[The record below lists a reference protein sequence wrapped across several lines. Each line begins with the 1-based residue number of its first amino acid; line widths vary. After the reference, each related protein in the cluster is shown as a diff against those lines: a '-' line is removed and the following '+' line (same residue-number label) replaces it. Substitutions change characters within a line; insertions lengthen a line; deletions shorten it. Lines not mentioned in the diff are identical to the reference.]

1 MAASVQLTHGCGDG
15 LIGGSPDGESRIR
28 SANEN
33 QYRTQPLRF
42 ATIRAMSSLTEPQA
56 KAYITKL
63 LTAMSKAGGSD
74 LFVSKDFPPSIKM
87 QGSMQPLTNQKL
99 TAEVT
104 RDLAHSL
111 MNERQRADFAKD
123 LECNFAISLPGI
135 ARFRVNVFMQQQQV
149 GMVIRT
155 IANEIP
161 DFAKLGLPENLK
173 DIVMTKRGLVLVVG
187 ATGSGKSTT
196 LAAMINHRNRSSA
209 GHIVTV
215 EDPVEFVHQSHQSL
229 VTHREVGIDTHS
241 WHNALKNT
249 LRQAPDVILIGE
261 IRDTE
266 TMEHAI
272 AFAET
277 GHLCLG
283 TLHSNS
289 ASQTLDRIIN
299 FFSEERRKQLLMDL
313 SSNLCAIISQRLVR
327 TVDGKRRKAAIE
339 ILINT
344 PIVADKLLKGEFHE
358 IKTIMSKSRELGMK
372 TFDRSLFELY
382 DEGGISYD
390 EAIRNADSA
399 NELRLNIKLNSTR
412 QAKASA
418 KAPPA
423 AVEPAAAAPASVA
436 PADTAP
442 AVVAPVA
449 LEPAELSL
457 ESDPPEVAPPA

>member
-1 MAASVQLTHGCGDG
+1 
-15 LIGGSPDGESRIR
+15 
-28 SANEN
+28 
-33 QYRTQPLRF
+33 
-42 ATIRAMSSLTEPQA
+42 MSSLTEQQA
-56 KAYITKL
+56 KVHMTKL
-63 LTAMSKAGGSD
+63 LTAMTKAGGSD
-74 LFVSKDFPPSIKM
+74 LFISKDFPPSMKL
-87 QGSMQPLTNQKL
+87 QGTMRPMTKQKL
-99 TAEVT
+99 SSGVT
-104 RDLAHSL
+104 RRLAQSL
-111 MNERQRADFAKD
+111 MNERQRAEFAKD
-123 LECNFAISLPGI
+123 LECNFAISLPGV
-135 ARFRVNVFMQQQQV
+135 ARFRVNVFMQQQKV

-161 DFAKLGLPENLK
+161 DFATLGLPESLK

-196 LAAMINHRNRSSA
+196 LAAMINYRNRCSA

-215 EDPVEFVHQSHQSL
+215 EDPVEFVHQSHKSL
-229 VTHREVGIDTHS
+229 ITHREVGIDTHS

-289 ASQTLDRIIN
+289 ANQTIDRIIN
-299 FFSEERRKQLLMDL
+299 FFPEERRKQLLTDL
-313 SSNLCAIISQRLVR
+313 SSNLRAIISQRLVR
-327 TVDGKRRKAAIE
+327 TADGKGRKAAIE

-358 IKTIMSKSRELGMK
+358 LKAIMGKSRELGMK
-372 TFDRSLFELY
+372 TFDWSLFELY
-382 DEGGISYD
+382 NDGSISYE

-399 NELRLNIKLNSTR
+399 NELRLNIKLNGTR
-412 QAKASA
+412 Q
-418 KAPPA
+418 PTGP
-423 AVEPAAAAPASVA
+423 EPAVSATSETVAAAPAGA
-436 PADTAP
+436 PAEVP
-442 AVVAPVA
+442 AF
-449 LEPAELSL
+449 AELSL
-457 ESDPPEVAPPA
+457 EEDLLDDAAAA